1 LNQAVRNLIT
11 ACSLLVAVLA
21 GPGCV
26 PRQSAGPTTPG
37 ATTAEP
43 GSEAPSGTLSTDPTL
58 TSDDALVKLLG
69 ELGISEVN
77 VMETGKIL
85 FTVND
90 SSMALFRFPDGDL
103 QLFYGVGGVRCPLEA
118 INEWNKQHRHSRAY
132 LDDESDPVLESDL
145 LSDGGMSQDKLT
157 VFVRAFQMSAGE
169 FQSLLIQHCT
179 SVQGRD
185 A

>member
-1 LNQAVRNLIT
+1 M
-11 ACSLLVAVLA
+11 A

-26 PRQSAGPTTPG
+26 PKQAAGPTTPG
-37 ATTAEP
+37 ATTAET
-43 GSEAPSGTLSTDPTL
+43 GSEAAPGTLSPGPAL
-58 TSDDALVKLLG
+58 TSDDSLVKLLG
-69 ELGISEVN
+69 ELGITEVN

-132 LDDESDPVLESDL
+132 LDDENDPVLESDL
-145 LSDGGMSQDKLT
+145 LSDGGLSQEKLT
-157 VFVRAFQMSAGE
+157 IFVRAFQMSAGE
-169 FQSLLIQHCT
+169 FQELLVQHCA
-179 SVQGRD
+179 SAQVRD